1 MLDLNLQRFAEG
13 GNGAAGAASA
23 GEGAEKG
30 QGAPE
35 AAQEA
40 TIPHLGRRG
49 RENPLANVRY
59 GVQKGQ
65 ETKAQQPE
73 EGQPEKA
80 AFDDLIKGDYKADF
94 DAKVQA
100 ILKDRFKGREAQEKK
115 MAAMEPILQTL
126 AQKYNVAADD
136 VEGLARKLQDE
147 GIEEEA
153 NQRGVDVETLRTMRQ
168 LEADSKRLHALE
180 AQSAEEQMLRQHW
193 EKLSTQAQEMKAIF
207 PNFDLAHELQTDER
221 FARLTS
227 PQNGVSVKDAYF
239 AIHHDEIQQASMQ
252 YAGQRAAEKIA
263 ASVQANAAR
272 PREGGMQGQNP
283 VIVKT
288 DPTKFTKADRAEIR
302 RRVQN
307 GEEITL

>member
-1 MLDLNLQRFAEG
+1 MLDLDLQRFAEG
-13 GNGAAGAASA
+13 GNGAAGAAT
-23 GEGAEKG
+23 G

-35 AAQEA
+35 EAQE
-40 TIPHLGRRG
+40 TPIPHLGRRG
-49 RENPLANVRY
+49 RENPMANVRY
-59 GVQKGQ
+59 GVQKEQ
-65 ETKAQQPE
+65 APKAQQQP

-153 NQRGVDVETLRTMRQ
+153 NQRGVDVDTLRTMRQ

-252 YAGQRAAEKIA
+252 YAGLRAAEKIA

>member
-1 MLDLNLQRFAEG
+1 MLDLDLQRFAEG
-13 GNGAAGAASA
+13 GAAAGAAA
-23 GEGAEKG
+23 GEGAAPG
-30 QGAPE
+30 QGAPQAQPQ
-35 AAQEA
+35 AAEM
-40 TIPHLGRRG
+40 PHLGRQRKA
-49 RENPLANVRY
+49 NPLANVRY
-59 GVQKGQ
+59 GTQPGEQTQQ
-65 ETKAQQPE
+65 ETQKT
-73 EGQPEKA
+73 G
-80 AFDDLIKGDYKADF
+80 FDELIKGEYKADF
-94 DAKVQA
+94 DQKVQS
-100 ILKDRFKGREAQEKK
+100 ILKERFKGREAQEKK
-115 MAAMEPILQTL
+115 MAALEPILETL

-147 GIEEEA
+147 GIEDEA
-153 NQRGVDVETLRTMRQ
+153 NQRGVSVDTLRTMRQ
-168 LEADSKRLHALE
+168 LEADSKKLHALE
-180 AQSAEEQMLRQHW
+180 AQNAEEQMLRQHW
-193 EKLSTQAQEMKAIF
+193 QKLSAQAEEMKTIF
-207 PNFDLAHELQTDER
+207 PGFDLAKELQTDER

-252 YAGQRAAEKIA
+252 YAGRMAAQKIA

-288 DPTKFTKADRAEIR
+288 DPTKFTRADRAEIR